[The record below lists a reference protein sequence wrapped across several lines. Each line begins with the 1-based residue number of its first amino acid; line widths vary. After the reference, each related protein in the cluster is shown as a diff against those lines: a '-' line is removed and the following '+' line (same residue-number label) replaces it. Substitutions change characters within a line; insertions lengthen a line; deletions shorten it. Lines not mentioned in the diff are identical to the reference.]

1 MYFKNYNHYF
11 FTAPLFQCSPFLSYP
26 LIMKNWKLERNDTQI
41 TRQTTTQ
48 VVFVQFAQL
57 MKEMNTPLH
66 FYYTIHSCIQNN
78 LFPTPL
84 ISYISLRMPLIINL
98 SVNNF
103 DVLLYSLDLG
113 FFHIYWILACFV
125 AFLFVCLF
133 SLFLHVLFCFAFLEE
148 IVYKSKFGNCMFF
161 TTLQKQTYLF
171 SFCSF
176 WQRTRKVKVISP
188 FLQFSQHKLFYIYTQ
203 IFI

>member
-41 TRQTTTQ
+41 TRQSTTQ

-66 FYYTIHSCIQNN
+66 FYYTIHSCIQNS

-103 DVLLYSLDLG
+103 DVLLYSLDQVVFFLYLLNSGLFCG
-113 FFHIYWILACFV
+113 F
-125 AFLFVCLF
+125 FVCLF
-133 SLFLHVLFCFAFLEE
+133 VQFVFACFVLFCF
-148 IVYKSKFGNCMFF
+148 SGRNC
-161 TTLQKQTYLF
+161 L
-171 SFCSF
+171 
-176 WQRTRKVKVISP
+176 
-188 FLQFSQHKLFYIYTQ
+188 
-203 IFI
+203 